1 MDVRQ
6 RWHFAGQKLDER
18 WTKSRFHL
26 KKKPLNL
33 PSTLEG
39 LLKTTVCTQEKC
51 FEARPF
57 AREDIWSFECIHV
70 TIPLKARGG
79 TLDATPTPTLQGTL
93 PHQISSQAP
102 SWN

>member
-6 RWHFAGQKLDER
+6 RWHFAGQKLDVDQ
-18 WTKSRFHL
+18 KSFSSQKDI

-39 LLKTTVCTQEKC
+39 LFMTTVCTQEKC

-57 AREDIWSFECIHV
+57 AREDFWSFECIHV

-79 TLDATPTPTLQGTL
+79 TPGSRRPLGR
-93 PHQISSQAP
+93 
-102 SWN
+102 

>member
-6 RWHFAGQKLDER
+6 RWHFAGQKLGWR
-18 WTKSRFHL
+18 YSTKSRFHL
-26 KKKPLNL
+26 KKKPLN
-33 PSTLEG
+33 EG
-39 LLKTTVCTQEKC
+39 LFMTTVCTCTQEKC